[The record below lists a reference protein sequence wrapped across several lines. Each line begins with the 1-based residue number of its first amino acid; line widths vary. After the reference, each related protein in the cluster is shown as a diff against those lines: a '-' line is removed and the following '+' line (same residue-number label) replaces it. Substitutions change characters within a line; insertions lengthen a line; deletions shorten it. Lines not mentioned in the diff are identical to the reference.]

1 MILLCSILWE
11 NGRGKGKMMRRRDE
25 GYTLLANDRY
35 ATMLQLERFNEL
47 EGDALAFIVWYR
59 VSTGQTRES
68 MGWLKLFTLAAF
80 FSGAIVGFQSYCKK
94 DQPLVSRHVLHK
106 CIVHP
111 KIKSVTIY

>member
-1 MILLCSILWE
+1 MILLCGILWE
-11 NGRGKGKMMRRRDE
+11 NGQRKGKMMRRRDE

-68 MGWLKLFTLAAF
+68 MAWLKLFILAAF
-80 FSGAIVGFQSYCKK
+80 FQGQ
-94 DQPLVSRHVLHK
+94 L
-106 CIVHP
+106 
-111 KIKSVTIY
+111 

>member
-1 MILLCSILWE
+1 MILCGILWE
-11 NGRGKGKMMRRRDE
+11 NGWGKGKMMRRRDE

-35 ATMLQLERFNEL
+35 ATMLQLECFNEL

-59 VSTGQTRES
+59 VSTGQTREHGMAKVYIS
-68 MGWLKLFTLAAF
+68 SF

-94 DQPLVSRHVLHK
+94 AQPLVSHHVLHK

-111 KIKSVTIY
+111 KMKSITIY